1 MRACTHAEHGR
12 AIATAGIGYG
22 LQIVRLTMAAYM
34 SAERGSVVDLSDEA
48 TCEELEAYV
57 PLIQQGRGREV
68 LEVPSG

>member
-1 MRACTHAEHGR
+1 
-12 AIATAGIGYG
+12 
-22 LQIVRLTMAAYM
+22 MAAYM